1 VRKRKLIPYV
11 DYYPLRK
18 AKLRAADIHLEPTI
32 MPDGVLNKNKWADV
46 IMYAQLHGYKA
57 ADIYNYIFNK
67 HKPKTNRKTIQ
78 VAILLHEKLKL
89 NERKSKNT
97 RLSARQVI
105 LRQREAIE
113 KIYGRREMEYQLSD
127 DQIYRI
133 GKKALDRA
141 PEFILLTK
149 AERKK
154 LGL

>member
-1 VRKRKLIPYV
+1 MRKRKLIPYV

-57 ADIYNYIFNK
+57 ADIYKYIFDK
-67 HKPKTNRKTIQ
+67 HKPKTKPRTVQI
-78 VAILLHEKLKL
+78 AILLHEKLKL
-89 NERKSKNT
+89 NEKKSKWK
-97 RLSARQVI
+97 LSPRAVI
-105 LRQREAIE
+105 LNQRAAIE
-113 KIYGRREMEYQLSD
+113 KIYGKRKMESKFTD

-141 PEFILLTK
+141 PQFVLLTK